1 MNTLNAALA
10 YAKLG
15 IRVFPIG
22 HKTKVPLIEAWPDLA
37 STDIDTITNWWS
49 KTHKGAGIGIATG

>member
-1 MNTLNAALA
+1 MSALNAALA

-22 HKTKVPLIEAWPDLA
+22 HKTKVPLIEA
-37 STDIDTITNWWS
+37 
-49 KTHKGAGIGIATG
+49 